1 MASYDQN
8 KAFRAYPSARLLR
21 SFGFSPQVFLDTSCL
36 VPLTTLHSHQKLSF
50 KFSGPGLD
58 RRQVQSSHT
67 ASAKLFGAT
76 PSASCRST
84 TPSWS
89 STNFEPTEKSRHH
102 SHSPEDARPTS
113 PHAET
118 LGAGIPF
125 HHGDSTS
132 SSAAVTTPRGQE
144 RCSHRLSGPGTVL
157 RLRSQRAQRRP

>member
-76 PSASCRST
+76 PLLPVAA
-84 TPSWS
+84 PLLLG
-89 STNFEPTEKSRHH
+89 
-102 SHSPEDARPTS
+102 ARPTS
-113 PHAET
+113 SPLRKVGIT
-118 LGAGIPF
+118 VIVPRMLG
-125 HHGDSTS
+125 
-132 SSAAVTTPRGQE
+132 
-144 RCSHRLSGPGTVL
+144 
-157 RLRSQRAQRRP
+157 RLRRMRRPWGRASLSTMATAPVLLLQ